1 MRTIHPIDYP
11 CYKVQSVIGT
21 QSSTSEMIPNSQ
33 LTNGK
38 ANKEVDRAPESP
50 YILELPGK
58 AAQNPCAP
66 RTPCFKQTFKGF
78 VNHSQTST
86 FQVLK
91 KTPRAIQSTL
101 PSDVLQYI
109 NTRTQSKAT
118 STDSLDNTTIHYQL

>member
-11 CYKVQSVIGT
+11 CYKVQSVTGT

-50 YILELPGK
+50 HILELPGK

-66 RTPCFKQTFKGF
+66 RIPCFKQTFKGF
-78 VNHSQTST
+78 VNQ
-86 FQVLK
+86 LDIYLPGE
-91 KTPRAIQSTL
+91 KTRRAIQSAL
-101 PSDVLQYI
+101 PPDVLQYI
-109 NTRTQSKAT
+109 ETRTQSKAT
-118 STDSLDNTTIHYQL
+118 PTDSLDNTTTHYQF